1 MNKRRIYE
9 NDEVLFLTE
18 KKRKHIVK
26 VVSGEKFHSEEG
38 FIELSNLIG
47 KNYGCSI
54 KTNINSNWK
63 VLYPRLIDKALKLPR
78 VTQIVYP
85 KDLGYILIQAD
96 IQPGSF
102 VIEAGTGSGVL
113 TMFLA
118 NYVKPFGKVYSYDIN
133 EKYIENAKKQL
144 ARYNLDKYVVFKLKD
159 ITKEIYEKN
168 IDAIILDLPTPWLVV
183 KNAYNALKPSGIF
196 ISLSPT
202 IEQVI
207 ETAEELNKNN
217 FVDISTVEIFLRNL
231 RVKKG
236 MTRPEHLMRAHTTYI
251 TFARKALK
259 NSENNF

>member
-1 MNKRRIYE
+1 MDERKIYE

-18 KKRKHIVK
+18 KKRKHLVKIVP
-26 VVSGEKFHSEEG
+26 GEKFHSEEG

-54 KTNINSNWK
+54 KTNINRCWN
-63 VLYPRLIDKALKLPR
+63 VLYPRLVDKALKLPR
-78 VTQIVYP
+78 LTQIVYP
-85 KDLGYILIQAD
+85 KDLGYILIQGD

-102 VIEAGTGSGVL
+102 VLEAGTGSGVL

-118 NYVKPFGKVYSYDIN
+118 NYVKPYGKVYSYDIN
-133 EKYIENAKKQL
+133 EQYIENAKKQL
-144 ARYNLDKYVVFKLKD
+144 TRYNLDRYVVFKLKD
-159 ITKEIYEKN
+159 VTKEIDEKN
-168 IDAIILDLPTPWLVV
+168 IDTIILDIPTPWLVV

-207 ETAEELNKNN
+207 ETVEELNKNN
-217 FVDISTVEIFLRNL
+217 FIDISTIEILLRNL

-236 MTRPEHLMRAHTTYI
+236 MTRPEHTMRAHTTYI

-259 NSENNF
+259 EE